1 MTDHTS
7 PPLDGNTPEEGLT
20 IWLTLYSDVTGT
32 ARAGLV
38 RNPDGTTSV
47 AIDTRAGMNQD
58 SADEFGTLVK
68 HLGQVATL
76 GHSLEVP
83 SDSPIKSTESVRA
96 QVAYDLTAL
105 RHMVLQTISP
115 SLVQTR
121 HAGKKLNRAERRE
134 RDLRRTIA
142 RKVGTVFDIDKV
154 KVQVQ
159 SAATAAG
166 EAYVKQAASQ
176 QQEGA
181 AVADLLAAHR
191 VAAEIGASVK
201 DLGPA
206 CGREARAAVVSSH
219 LMGLSFS
226 DNPETRDASL
236 ILSSLSSLEVGFELT
251 ERAKDPS
258 KCSVDDL
265 GVRLAA
271 PDHVIEA
278 LDGLSRHASLFGKVV
293 RNLVHETSPSV
304 DGGSNPTVGD
314 GQVAG
319 VETAAPATDA
329 NKITVTPE
337 VIEAVAEHLFDTG
350 VETPMINNLRSIA
363 ACLRNDLDDPVEV
376 AASVDPTSRS
386 HALFSQLADAIEE
399 ENERKRVF
407 HSAQRTQVVAAKR
420 FEDASS
426 AVQEIEL
433 QIRRLATGEQA

>member
-1 MTDHTS
+1 MPDSTRRRKHEEALRYLLNRALTATS
-7 PPLDGNTPEEGLT
+7 SGTFHAALELARSAPIDSLEIAVNGEEGPG
-20 IWLTLYSDVTGT
+20 VF
-32 ARAGLV
+32 
-38 RNPDGTTSV
+38 P
-47 AIDTRAGMNQD
+47 
-58 SADEFGTLVK
+58 F
-68 HLGQVATL
+68 
-76 GHSLEVP
+76 
-83 SDSPIKSTESVRA
+83 SVRA
-96 QVAYDLTAL
+96 QKVAPIT
-105 RHMVLQTISP
+105 T
-115 SLVQTR
+115 
-121 HAGKKLNRAERRE
+121 
-134 RDLRRTIA
+134 
-142 RKVGTVFDIDKV
+142 
-154 KVQVQ
+154 
-159 SAATAAG
+159 
-166 EAYVKQAASQ
+166 YVPVPDANP
-176 QQEGA
+176 
-181 AVADLLAAHR
+181 VADAER

-206 CGREARAAVVSSH
+206 YGREARAVVVSSH

-251 ERAKDPS
+251 ESAKDPS

-319 VETAAPATDA
+319 VEKAAPATDA
-329 NKITVTPE
+329 TKITVTPE

-433 QIRRLATGEQA
+433 QIRKLATGEQA

>member
-7 PPLDGNTPEEGLT
+7 PPSEGNTPEEGLT
-20 IWLTLYSDVTGT
+20 IWLTSHGDVTGT

-38 RNPDGTTSV
+38 RNADGSTSV
-47 AIDTRAGMNQD
+47 AIDTRAGMD
-58 SADEFGTLVK
+58 RYSADDFADLVK
-68 HLGQVATL
+68 SLGSVAAL

-83 SDSPIKSTESVRA
+83 SDSPIKSTESART
-96 QVAYDLTAL
+96 QVVYDLTAL

-121 HAGKKLNRAERRE
+121 HAGKKLTRAERRE

-142 RKVGTVFDIDKV
+142 REVGTVFDIDQ
-154 KVQVQ
+154 VQVRVQ
-159 SAATAAG
+159 RAATAAG
-166 EAYVKQAASQ
+166 NAYVKHAAAQ

-181 AVADLLAAHR
+181 ESANPITHDDVRGIVSEELGQAGDLFRQSLVDR
-191 VAAEIGASVK
+191 LRT
-201 DLGPA
+201 DLGSQIRDVNLEPSDRENEIA
-206 CGREARAAVVSSH
+206 DNLAEPGRLTSARGEVFQTRQEPFGDRQVPTLGKDVS
-219 LMGLSFS
+219 
-226 DNPETRDASL
+226 DC
-236 ILSSLSSLEVGFELT
+236 LE
-251 ERAKDPS
+251 S
-258 KCSVDDL
+258 L
-265 GVRLAA
+265 GVA
-271 PDHVIEA
+271 HN
-278 LDGLSRHASLFGKVV
+278 S
-293 RNLVHETSPSV
+293 SPSV

-319 VETAAPATDA
+319 VEKAAPATDA
-329 NKITVTPE
+329 TKITVTPE

-433 QIRRLATGEQA
+433 QIRKLATGEQA